1 MKLFS
6 SKRRLLI
13 AALVLLALFL
23 IRPGASRLKT
33 RIIYSISA
41 AVGRPV
47 DIGSV
52 HLRVL
57 PRPGFDLNNLIVYD
71 DPEFGAEPMLRASE
85 VTAALRLTSLFRG
98 RLEIS
103 RLDLTD
109 PSLNL
114 ARRENGRWN
123 LQNILERTARL
134 PLAPTAKTR
143 SEARLGF
150 PYIEGTSGRIN
161 FKNGAEKRPYA
172 LTNADFSLWQESDN
186 SWGVRLKALPF
197 RSDMNLNDMGQ
208 LQISGTWQR
217 SQELRDTP
225 LQFNVEWSHA
235 QLGQLTKF
243 ITGTDRGW
251 RGEILLDFTLKG
263 TPAKLQVSASSS
275 VDDFRRYD
283 ITSGKELKMAAY
295 CDGEYS
301 SVSHEFHQI
310 MCHAPV
316 ADGLMTLTGDIG
328 LPGSQHYSV
337 MLTTENV
344 PANALV
350 RLAQH
355 TKKSLPDDLS
365 AEGRI
370 QANVSLE
377 NNGIRARFTG
387 KGQIAD
393 FHLTSAATKGELG
406 PVTVPFVLAT
416 TSDTMRA
423 NRKTNKVANAPLQV
437 ELGPFPIGAAHAP
450 GATFRG
456 WLGHTGYGF
465 SVTGDAEIS
474 KSLRL
479 ARMMGLP
486 ALNSMTDGTA
496 QLDLQ
501 IGGTWARSN
510 TGIGA
515 DFSGPQ
521 VTGSAKLRN
530 VRIPSRSF
538 GGPVDIVSADMEL
551 APDAVRITKLNT
563 KAAGSTW
570 TGWLQMPRGCGS
582 PDACTVRFALISNR
596 VALAD
601 VNDWAHPSGKK
612 RPWYRLLDPATDV
625 RPTLLANLHAI
636 GQLSTDHLRV
646 LGVEATQVSSNVT
659 LERGKLQFSP
669 LSADVLDGK
678 HRGEWIID
686 LSAKSPTCKGSG
698 SLSDVSLDAIAAAM
712 DDGWITGTGNANY
725 ELKGPCGA
733 KFWQSADGT
742 IRASLKDGAFPHILL
757 ADNPLR
763 VLRMSGE
770 GQLSDEKI
778 TISGAQIDSPDAL
791 YELSG
796 SASFQRELDLKLNR
810 VRENASSEAF
820 DISGS
825 LSEPKITPIA
835 TAEQAH
841 LKALPTK

>member
-1 MKLFS
+1 VKLFS

-52 HLRVL
+52 HLRLL
-57 PRPGFDLNNLIVYD
+57 PRPGFDLNNLVVYD
-71 DPEFGAEPMLRASE
+71 DPGFGAEPMLRASE

-98 RLEIS
+98 KLEIA
-103 RLDLTD
+103 RLDLTE

-114 ARRENGRWN
+114 GRRENGRWN
-123 LQNILERTARL
+123 FQNVLERTARI
-134 PLAPTAKTR
+134 PLAPTAKAR
-143 SEARLGF
+143 SEGRPGF

-186 SWGVRLKALPF
+186 SWGVRLKAQPF

-208 LQISGTWQR
+208 LQVSGIWQR

-235 QLGQLTKF
+235 QLGQVTKF

-251 RGEILLDFTLKG
+251 RGEILLDLTLKG
-263 TPAKLQVSASSS
+263 TPANLQISTTSSI
-275 VDDFRRYD
+275 DDFRRYD
-283 ITSGKELKMAAY
+283 ITSGKELQMAAY
-295 CDGEYS
+295 CDGQYS
-301 SVSHEFHQI
+301 SDTREFHQI

-316 ADGLMTLTGDIG
+316 ADGLVTLTGDMG
-328 LPGSQHYSV
+328 LPGSKHYSV
-337 MLTTENV
+337 VLTAENV
-344 PANALV
+344 PANDLV

-355 TKKSLPDDLS
+355 TKKNLPDDLS
-365 AEGRI
+365 AEGTI

-377 NNGIRARFTG
+377 NNGVQARVNG

-393 FHLTSAATKGELG
+393 FHLTSTSSKGELG
-406 PVTVPFVLAT
+406 PVTVPFVLST
-416 TSDTMRA
+416 PSTSVKT
-423 NRKTNKVANAPLQV
+423 RKINNVTYLGTQV
-437 ELGPFPIGAAHAP
+437 ELGPFPIGTSRGL

-456 WLGHTGYGF
+456 RLGRAGYGF
-465 SVTGDAEIS
+465 SITGDAEIG
-474 KSLRL
+474 KTLRL
-479 ARMMGLP
+479 ARMIGLP
-486 ALNSMTDGTA
+486 ALNSTADGTA

-510 TGIGA
+510 TGMGA

-521 VTGSAKLRN
+521 VTGGAKLRN
-530 VRIPSRSF
+530 VRISSRSF

-551 APDAVRITKLNT
+551 APDSVRITKLNT
-563 KAAGSTW
+563 KAAGSSW
-570 TGWLQMPRGCGS
+570 TGWLQMPRGCGN
-582 PDACTVRFALISNR
+582 PDACTVRFALTSNR

-601 VNDWAHPSGKK
+601 VSEWAHPSAKK
-612 RPWYRLLDPATDV
+612 RPWYRLLDPATEV

-636 GQLSTDHLRV
+636 GQVSTDHLRV
-646 LGVEATQVSSNVT
+646 VGVEATHVSSNVT
-659 LERGKLQFSP
+659 LERGKLQFSA

-686 LSAKSPTCKGSG
+686 LSAKSPVCKGNG
-698 SLSDVSLDAIAAAM
+698 SLSAVSLDAIAAAM
-712 DDGWITGTGNANY
+712 EDEWITGTGNANY
-725 ELKGPCGA
+725 ELKGACGA
-733 KFWQSADGT
+733 HFWQSAQGT
-742 IRASLKDGAFPHILL
+742 IHAGLIDGGFPHILL
-757 ADNPLR
+757 ADTPLR
-763 VLRMSGE
+763 VLRLSGD
-770 GQLSDEKI
+770 GQLNDGKI
-778 TISGAQIDSPDAL
+778 EIQGTQISSPDAL
-791 YELSG
+791 YQLSG
-796 SASFQRELDLKLNR
+796 SASFNRELDLKLNR
-810 VRENASSEAF
+810 VREDASIEEYG
-820 DISGS
+820 ISGS
-825 LSEPKITPIA
+825 LSEPKITPIT